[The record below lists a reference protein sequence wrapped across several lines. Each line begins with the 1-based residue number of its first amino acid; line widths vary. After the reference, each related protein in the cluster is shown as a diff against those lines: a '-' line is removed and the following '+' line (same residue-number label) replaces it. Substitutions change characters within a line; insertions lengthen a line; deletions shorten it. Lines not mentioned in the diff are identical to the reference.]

1 MAVILSKSEVL
12 VTFSQKRKNKCE
24 KRQKQ
29 NIKHMLAILHLLEV
43 LKDHNNN
50 FSITKNLS
58 FRMFIILFI

>member
-12 VTFSQKRKNKCE
+12 VTFSQKRKNKCK

-43 LKDHNNN
+43 LKDHNSN
-50 FSITKNLS
+50 FSNTKNLS